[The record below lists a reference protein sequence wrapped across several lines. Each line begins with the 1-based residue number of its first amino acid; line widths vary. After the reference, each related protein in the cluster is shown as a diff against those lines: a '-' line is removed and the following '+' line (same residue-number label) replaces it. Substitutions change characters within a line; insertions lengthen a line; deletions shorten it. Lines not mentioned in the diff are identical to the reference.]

1 MPSGSIK
8 DESNGIV
15 KIQLLGVICRMKQ
28 VHRTI
33 LIRVA
38 FFDQYADV
46 QGRVRSE
53 VRRSSL
59 KQY

>member
-1 MPSGSIK
+1 
-8 DESNGIV
+8 
-15 KIQLLGVICRMKQ
+15 MKQ